1 MDNQYSVKDGDRL
14 ICTLG
19 SCESSLCVPV
29 SHGNVIGGRNGAA
42 ICDCKPDENIK
53 PFGICRGDGRDEAC
67 SPVILTNWLMGDK
80 SVKLN
85 GEDALLSTSILFCA
99 RGGIIRV
106 KQS

>member
-1 MDNQYSVKDGDRL
+1 MDNQYNVKDGDGL

-29 SHGNVIGGRNGAA
+29 SHGNVIGGKNGAA
-42 ICDCKPDENIK
+42 VCDCKSGENIK
-53 PFGICRGDGRDEAC
+53 PFGICKRDGRGEAC
-67 SPVILTNWLMGDK
+67 CPVILTKWLLGDK

-85 GEDALLSTSILFCA
+85 GEDALLSTNLLSCA
-99 RGGIIRV
+99 CGGIIKI

>member
-1 MDNQYSVKDGDRL
+1 MDNQFCAKDGDGL

-29 SHGNVIGGRNGAA
+29 SHGNVIGGKNGAA
-42 ICDCKPDENIK
+42 VGDCKPGENIK
-53 PFGICRGDGRDEAC
+53 PFGICKKEEPGETC
-67 SPVILTNWLMGDK
+67 CPVILTHWLLGDK

-85 GEDALLSTSILFCA
+85 GEDALLGTSLLSCA
-99 RGGIIRV
+99 RGGIIRI